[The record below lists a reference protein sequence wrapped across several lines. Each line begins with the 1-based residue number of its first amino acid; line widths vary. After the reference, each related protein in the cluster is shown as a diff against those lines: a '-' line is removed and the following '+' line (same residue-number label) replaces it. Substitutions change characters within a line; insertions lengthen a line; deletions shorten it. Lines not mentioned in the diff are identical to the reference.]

1 MDTIIEFKKFN
12 SVNNPNSMHGIYPY
26 RGKISAIDAES
37 IINQLPQKGTF
48 LDPFCGSGTIVYE
61 AQKHGLKAYGIDN
74 NPLAIKIAKAKIYRD
89 SKSYLEDI
97 NNIIERAKKDLKE
110 KNYKKMPEGVLK
122 LFHNETADEI
132 MCIKNYYNEMDDYL
146 IGIFFGTIALAA
158 RGCNDYMWTSTTVGK
173 NIEPKRYIDF
183 FEKFE
188 KKAKKHAKYF
198 NNNNLPDATIIKGDS
213 RNLTNYIENKSI
225 DFVLTS
231 PPYFDCLDYTAYYG
245 KIIYEIFEVDRN
257 DIKKDLIQHVD
268 TYKEDM
274 RQVIEELDRV
284 TTDNAIII
292 FVVGDKKIGKNII
305 NGGEF
310 FNSIK
315 EASYI
320 EERSYS
326 GSSSQ
331 VFDVLNKTNRKE
343 QIVVWNKE
351 KGKVVKYGRK
361 EA

>member
-1 MDTIIEFKKFN
+1 MLIILIN
-12 SVNNPNSMHGIYPY
+12 II
-26 RGKISAIDAES
+26 ISINLYITSLKES
-37 IINQLPQKGTF
+37 ITF
-48 LDPFCGSGTIVYE
+48 ATSFPFS
-61 AQKHGLKAYGIDN
+61 
-74 NPLAIKIAKAKIYRD
+74 PLLFMAIP
-89 SKSYLEDI
+89 
-97 NNIIERAKKDLKE
+97 NNIEITISGVEEGITKVDIPETIEGKT
-110 KNYKKMPEGVLK
+110 V
-122 LFHNETADEI
+122 TT
-132 MCIKNYYNEMDDYL
+132 
-146 IGIFFGTIALAA
+146 IGQQAFL
-158 RGCNDYMWTSTTVGK
+158 Y
-173 NIEPKRYIDF
+173 
-183 FEKFE
+183 
-188 KKAKKHAKYF
+188 
-198 NNNNLPDATIIKGDS
+198 
-213 RNLTNYIENKSI
+213 
-225 DFVLTS
+225 
-231 PPYFDCLDYTAYYG
+231 
-245 KIIYEIFEVDRN
+245 RN

>member
-1 MDTIIEFKKFN
+1 MLE
-12 SVNNPNSMHGIYPY
+12 
-26 RGKISAIDAES
+26 KIKND
-37 IINQLPQKGTF
+37 
-48 LDPFCGSGTIVYE
+48 
-61 AQKHGLKAYGIDN
+61 
-74 NPLAIKIAKAKIYRD
+74 
-89 SKSYLEDI
+89 
-97 NNIIERAKKDLKE
+97 AKKDLKE

-173 NIEPKRYIDF
+173 NIETKRYIDF

-274 RQVIEELDRV
+274 RQVIEELDRI

-305 NGGEF
+305 NGGEI